1 MNEIDPLHRA
11 VSQQLPVVQ
20 RADSSQPCLL
30 PLSLKSAE
38 AVEEQT
44 ERLEQWCQA
53 LIEKV
58 EKLDRIVYRLWR
70 DLKALVNEEY
80 HRKQAE

>member
-1 MNEIDPLHRA
+1 
-11 VSQQLPVVQ
+11 
-20 RADSSQPCLL
+20 
-30 PLSLKSAE
+30 LKSAE

-44 ERLEQWCQA
+44 ERLEQWSQA

>member
-1 MNEIDPLHRA
+1 MPSLSNYQWCSELTHLNPA
-11 VSQQLPVVQ
+11 C
-20 RADSSQPCLL
+20 CLC
-30 PLSLKSAE
+30 PWTSAE

-44 ERLEQWCQA
+44 ERLEQWSQA
-53 LIEKV
+53 LTEKV